1 MRAAT
6 PSTTRP
12 ARAYVDDTV
21 LPSGPTASQIPKTR
35 PRVTVITD
43 HSAGFATTR
52 RGGGSRTEETTTGRG
67 GGCRAGEATTRR
79 DLRPL
84 GGKIT
89 AEPGEARAGGAT
101 RRERSGRELQTANSS
116 RTSLVRLC
124 SNQND
129 KNGIVP
135 ASAVA
140 RVREAFH
147 RALIARSRVM
157 NRYRM

>member
-6 PSTTRP
+6 SSPTRP

-21 LPSGPTASQIPKTR
+21 PPSGLTASQNPKLR

-43 HSAGFATTR
+43 HSAGSA
-52 RGGGSRTEETTTGRG
+52 TTGRG
-67 GGCRAGEATTRR
+67 GRSRA
-79 DLRPL
+79 
-84 GGKIT
+84 
-89 AEPGEARAGGAT
+89 GEARAGGVT
-101 RRERSGRELQTANSS
+101 RQERSERAPQTANSS
-116 RTSLVRLC
+116 RTSFVRLC

-129 KNGIVP
+129 RNGIVP

-157 NRYRM
+157 NRYKM